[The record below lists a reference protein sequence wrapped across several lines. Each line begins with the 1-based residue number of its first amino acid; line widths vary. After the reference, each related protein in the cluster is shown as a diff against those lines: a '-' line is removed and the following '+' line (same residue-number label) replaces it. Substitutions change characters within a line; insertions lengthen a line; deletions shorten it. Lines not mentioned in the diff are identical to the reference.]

1 MKFAKDYFSNLDF
14 SKFIQPED
22 INLEYE
28 DGKYPYDLLLSISER
43 LNKQDEIINN
53 QQIIISKLTD
63 MIENSEKSSK
73 SAKINSIIANVIS
86 VISLTVAILSVL
98 LSLL

>member
-1 MKFAKDYFSNLDF
+1 MKFNYDF
-14 SKFIQPED
+14 NEESFEPIF
-22 INLEYE
+22 N
-28 DGKYPYDLLLSISER
+28 DGEHPSEQLKIISEKID
-43 LNKQDEIINN
+43 KQDEIINN
-53 QQIIISKLTD
+53 QQIIISKLVD